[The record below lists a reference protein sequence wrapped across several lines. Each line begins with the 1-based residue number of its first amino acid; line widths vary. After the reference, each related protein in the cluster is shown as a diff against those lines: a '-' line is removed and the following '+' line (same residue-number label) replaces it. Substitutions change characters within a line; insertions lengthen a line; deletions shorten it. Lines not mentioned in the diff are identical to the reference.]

1 MAVVPCLPVPSFKPA
16 YLIHGDD
23 HGRIA
28 ERRARLRA
36 MAEVESGTNGVEVF
50 EGEACTAEAIVGALT
65 AMTFAM
71 GRRFLIA
78 DGVEKFKDADAAEVA
93 AALKGIDPEAMTV
106 AFFAREDG
114 RAKVPAALHKAVK
127 DVGGAVAVESSVK
140 PKELPKWVQER
151 AAELRLQMDVHAARA
166 LVARVGERQQR
177 LLRELEKL
185 ALELGPGATVTVEE
199 VEDATASSAER
210 KAWTLA
216 DALVAGN
223 RRLALRTL
231 MELRGQ
237 GERIGG
243 LSYQIVK
250 RLREANEVATA
261 LQAGESR
268 QAIKGRLRMHP
279 YAAERLIDDVS
290 RRDPETFRR
299 ALALMADLE
308 NESRGGG
315 GACLSEETA
324 AVRTLA
330 TIAG

>member
-1 MAVVPCLPVPSFKPA
+1 MPTFKPA

-23 HGRIA
+23 HGRIG

-36 MAEVESGTNGVEVF
+36 MAEAESGTNGVEVF
-50 EGEACTAEAIVGALT
+50 VGDSCTPDAIVGALT

-71 GRRFLIA
+71 GRRFVIA
-78 DGVEKFKDADAAEVA
+78 DGVERWKDAEAADVA
-93 AALKGIDPEAMTV
+93 AALKGMDADSLTV

-114 RAKVPAALHKAVK
+114 RMKTPAALHKAVTA
-127 DVGGAVAVESSVK
+127 VGGAIAAEGAVK
-140 PKELPKWVQER
+140 AKELPKWVQER
-151 AAELRLQMDVHAARA
+151 AAELRLRMDVHAARA

-185 ALELGPGATVTVEE
+185 ALELGDGATVGVEE
-199 VEDATASSAER
+199 VDDATASSAE
-210 KAWTLA
+210 KKSWTLA

-223 RRLALRTL
+223 RQLALRTL

-237 GERIGG
+237 GERVGG

-250 RLREANEVATA
+250 RLREANEVAMG

-268 QAIKGRLRMHP
+268 QAIKGRLRMSP
-279 YAAERLIDDVS
+279 WVADRLIDDVA
-290 RRDPETFRR
+290 RREPDSFRR

-308 NESRGGG
+308 HESRGGG
-315 GACLSEETA
+315 GACLNEETA

-330 TIAG
+330 AIAG

>member
-1 MAVVPCLPVPSFKPA
+1 MPAFKPA

-50 EGEACTAEAIVGALT
+50 EGETCTADAIVGALT

-71 GRRFLIA
+71 GRRFVIA
-78 DGVEKFKDADAAEVA
+78 DGVERWKESEAAEVA
-93 AALKGIDPEAMTV
+93 AALKGIDPDAMTV
-106 AFFAREDG
+106 AFFAREEG
-114 RAKVPAALHKAVK
+114 RAKAPTELHKAVK
-127 DVGGAVAVESSVK
+127 SAGGAIACEGAVK

-151 AAELRLQMDVHAARA
+151 AAELRLRMDVHAARA

-185 ALELGPGATVTVEE
+185 ALEMGEGATVTAED
-199 VEDATASSAER
+199 VEDATASSAE
-210 KAWTLA
+210 KKSWVLG

-223 RRLALRTL
+223 RQLALRTL
-231 MELRGQ
+231 VELRGQ
-237 GERIGG
+237 GERVGG
-243 LSYQIVK
+243 LLYRIVT
-250 RLREANEVATA
+250 RLRDANEIATG

-268 QAIKGRLRMHP
+268 QAIKGRLRMSP
-279 YAAERLIDDVS
+279 WAADRLIDDVA
-290 RRDPETFRR
+290 RREPDTFRR
-299 ALALMADLE
+299 ALALMADVE

-315 GACLSEETA
+315 GACFSEDTA
-324 AVRTLA
+324 AVRALIA
-330 TIAG
+330 IAG